1 MRRSAS
7 TLISRFDET
16 GRRPEG
22 DFWKQYVQG
31 VHERNPF
38 AGTAIM
44 RRVRTD
50 PNLGM
55 PTLKTSVLFP
65 AIDIPGASSF
75 DPSASPKPKLPAIR
89 SLDKYSK
96 LALMK
101 ADAEKQSRMT
111 PPPFPKHDRPAVLA
125 SELYAQALERKER
138 ARLRRE
144 ARQAAAAAA
153 DAAAAAEAARAGGAL
168 NAAAMAEKAAKKKKM
183 EALKKSSMVMQ
194 AQDAINNKFKDMF
207 KAFQYID
214 LDHSGT
220 LNEKELAQA
229 LDMFNVPLDKKKL
242 KEIIAACDADGDGS
256 IDYKE
261 FVDVLARDTV
271 TIAAMGKRD
280 MQALEAMGVESLSK
294 EFLKNEG
301 NRFYKNDKATINKD
315 YETMMAAS
323 ANAPVQTEAQK
334 KAALN
339 QARDA
344 INAKFSNMRK
354 AFQDLDLDASG
365 TLSPKELYHA
375 FDRFNLQMDRG
386 RFQSIIDACDKDG
399 NGSISYEEFVDVLA
413 RDTVADAAMGKRGL
427 QAIDAMGVESLDKEF
442 LGHKHIKNIKASIN
456 NLDDLF

>member
-16 GRRPEG
+16 GRRAED

-50 PNLGM
+50 PKLGM

-65 AIDIPGASSF
+65 AIEVPGASAF

-125 SELYAQALERKER
+125 SELYAQSLERKER

-153 DAAAAAEAARAGGAL
+153 EAEAAAEAALAGGAL
-168 NAAAMAEKAAKKKKM
+168 DAAAMAEKAAKKKKM

-271 TIAAMGKRD
+271 
-280 MQALEAMGVESLSK
+280 
-294 EFLKNEG
+294 
-301 NRFYKNDKATINKD
+301 
-315 YETMMAAS
+315 
-323 ANAPVQTEAQK
+323 
-334 KAALN
+334 
-339 QARDA
+339 
-344 INAKFSNMRK
+344 
-354 AFQDLDLDASG
+354 
-365 TLSPKELYHA
+365 
-375 FDRFNLQMDRG
+375 
-386 RFQSIIDACDKDG
+386 SI
-399 NGSISYEEFVDVLA
+399 
-413 RDTVADAAMGKRGL
+413 AAMGKRGL
-427 QAIDAMGVESLDKEF
+427 QALDAMGVESLDKEF
-442 LGHKHIKNIKASIN
+442 LGHKNIKNIKASIN

>member
-1 MRRSAS
+1 
-7 TLISRFDET
+7 
-16 GRRPEG
+16 
-22 DFWKQYVQG
+22 
-31 VHERNPF
+31 
-38 AGTAIM
+38 
-44 RRVRTD
+44 
-50 PNLGM
+50 
-55 PTLKTSVLFP
+55 
-65 AIDIPGASSF
+65 
-75 DPSASPKPKLPAIR
+75 
-89 SLDKYSK
+89 
-96 LALMK
+96 
-101 ADAEKQSRMT
+101 
-111 PPPFPKHDRPAVLA
+111 
-125 SELYAQALERKER
+125 
-138 ARLRRE
+138 
-144 ARQAAAAAA
+144 
-153 DAAAAAEAARAGGAL
+153 
-168 NAAAMAEKAAKKKKM
+168 MAEKAAKKKKM

-261 FVDVLARDTV
+261 F
-271 TIAAMGKRD
+271 
-280 MQALEAMGVESLSK
+280 ALEAMGVESLSK

>member
-1 MRRSAS
+1 
-7 TLISRFDET
+7 
-16 GRRPEG
+16 
-22 DFWKQYVQG
+22 
-31 VHERNPF
+31 
-38 AGTAIM
+38 
-44 RRVRTD
+44 
-50 PNLGM
+50 
-55 PTLKTSVLFP
+55 
-65 AIDIPGASSF
+65 
-75 DPSASPKPKLPAIR
+75 
-89 SLDKYSK
+89 
-96 LALMK
+96 
-101 ADAEKQSRMT
+101 
-111 PPPFPKHDRPAVLA
+111 VLA